1 MGTGTLDTKEGS
13 TKLEVDGIGDGD
25 EFEDSVVIDTLVSDD
40 GTRMDEVDGV
50 RGVSEEDS
58 GVKEEVQT
66 YSLEED
72 VEDGCEENDELEDG
86 MYDEAPS

>member
-1 MGTGTLDTKEGS
+1 MGTGSLDTKEGS
-13 TKLEVDGIGDGD
+13 TKLEVDGIGDG
-25 EFEDSVVIDTLVSDD
+25 EKVEDSVVIDTLVSDE

-50 RGVSEEDS
+50 RGVSEDS

-66 YSLEED
+66 YSLDED
-72 VEDGCEENDELEDG
+72 VEDGCQENDGLEDE